1 MSVSEDPQARQRRA
15 GQNQS
20 LFRRVNESLE
30 RQQPGADFIEF
41 VCECAQKTCD
51 VPVPLA
57 VDEYEEVRKVPT
69 HFIVAPGHVWREAE
83 RVVRDTPR
91 YQVVEKI
98 EVAAKVAA
106 LLDPRST
113 AG

>member
-1 MSVSEDPQARQRRA
+1 MSVSDDLQARQRRA

-20 LFRRVNESLE
+20 LFRRVNESIE
-30 RQQPGADFIEF
+30 RQQPTAAFIEF

-57 VDEYEEVRKVPT
+57 VDEYEEVRKVST
-69 HFIVAPGHVWREAE
+69 QFLVAPGHVVPRVE
-83 RVVRDTPR
+83 RVVWETPR

-98 EVAAKVAA
+98 GA
-106 LLDPRST
+106 
-113 AG
+113 